1 MASSPRTYFL
11 NRLPPGE
18 LARILLGRERFFLEN
33 VGDMAATVAAIEA
46 HCREHG
52 LTTQV
57 RKRPDNPGLSG
68 WDALLLVA
76 SWMGLLAAAAL
87 SVLGLG
93 GRRADLVITQRSN
106 SLLEIRHCARGV
118 AP

>member
-57 RKRPDNPGLSG
+57 RKQPYNPGLSV
-68 WDALLLVA
+68 WDALLLVS
-76 SWMGLLAAAAL
+76 SWPGLLATAARF
-87 SVLGLG
+87 VLGLG
-93 GRRADLVITQRSN
+93 GRRTDLVITQRSN
-106 SLLEIRHCARGV
+106 SLLEIRHRARGA